1 MGYDL
6 YNGTSEGF
14 SFLADGYIDYAH
26 EVIARRSLPDLRDG
40 LKPVGRRIL
49 YAIKTSVKKE
59 GLSKCGTLVGR
70 AMELHPHGDSSIYGA
85 LCNMTDINGSM
96 NVPLFT
102 GQGEFGRVFS
112 SDTPAA
118 MRYTMAKLND
128 NADDY
133 FRDMGACKLIPS
145 EEGEGEE
152 PVVLPV
158 RYPSVLVNGTTGMA
172 VGVATGIP
180 SFNFSD
186 VINLTIKGIKRGFDS
201 LDPSEDMIVP
211 DLPTGGV
218 LVKDASELAKIMMV
232 GKGKLKVRATVE
244 INGKNILVKEVPYG
258 RTVEGIIRTIR
269 NGDFYGITKVMD
281 SNGYNSDY
289 LLTIQC
295 KNKKVVEQVLLEL
308 YRSKVLQS
316 HLSAN
321 MMVTEDGIPELLG
334 VYPILEKWVKWRRE
348 ICKIKLQKDYNSI
361 QEELTTLSYFFRL
374 IKNEE
379 WRNTYVDTAGKVSG
393 KKAREYLKSIFDD
406 IPETACDW
414 ISGRRITAFA
424 DGDRYMKR
432 YSDLSELNEAYK
444 GYLADID
451 SYIIQDLEDLLAEK
465 GSRFPRKTVCTMKD
479 YRFTVIKEEE
489 REDDSFCY
497 YFLMKNGFLVKSRDD
512 VDINMD
518 DVLCKIPA
526 AANSVL
532 IGFDNYGRLLR
543 VYGVDIPFTSK
554 GGNGEFLPRYFGVI
568 DDGNNT
574 SEISKYKILYLC
586 LLDGSK
592 KALLYKDGYIGT
604 LDTSEYLNK
613 KKVKVTF
620 EGVDTRVYDKL
631 IDVVNWD
638 DLSDYIMFADDHGDK
653 TKFGLVEVKSIP
665 QRGRRTRAKVLNGTN
680 IKAQYYA
687 NFSIMDLY
695 KFTSTPEYYLGRMR
709 KYQNITGSLDA
720 FIEGKYYVEKS
731 LDDDM

>member
-348 ICKIKLQKDYNSI
+348 ICKTKLQKDYDSI
-361 QEELTTLSYFFRL
+361 QEELTTLSYLFRL

-379 WRNTYVDTAGKVSG
+379 WRN
-393 KKAREYLKSIFDD
+393 
-406 IPETACDW
+406 
-414 ISGRRITAFA
+414 
-424 DGDRYMKR
+424 
-432 YSDLSELNEAYK
+432 
-444 GYLADID
+444 
-451 SYIIQDLEDLLAEK
+451 
-465 GSRFPRKTVCTMKD
+465 
-479 YRFTVIKEEE
+479 
-489 REDDSFCY
+489 
-497 YFLMKNGFLVKSRDD
+497 
-512 VDINMD
+512 
-518 DVLCKIPA
+518 
-526 AANSVL
+526 
-532 IGFDNYGRLLR
+532 
-543 VYGVDIPFTSK
+543 
-554 GGNGEFLPRYFGVI
+554 
-568 DDGNNT
+568 
-574 SEISKYKILYLC
+574 
-586 LLDGSK
+586 
-592 KALLYKDGYIGT
+592 
-604 LDTSEYLNK
+604 
-613 KKVKVTF
+613 
-620 EGVDTRVYDKL
+620 
-631 IDVVNWD
+631 
-638 DLSDYIMFADDHGDK
+638 
-653 TKFGLVEVKSIP
+653 
-665 QRGRRTRAKVLNGTN
+665 
-680 IKAQYYA
+680 
-687 NFSIMDLY
+687 
-695 KFTSTPEYYLGRMR
+695 
-709 KYQNITGSLDA
+709 
-720 FIEGKYYVEKS
+720 
-731 LDDDM
+731 